1 MKVYFEEG
9 YQGITFRDKDLARTP
24 IYPEPI
30 SLIDHLDFAKK
41 TGLIDTYMVL
51 YVKARNT
58 ILSPEE
64 VEYYRE
70 KNSYT
75 QEEYADDEKWM
86 FEEEVK

>member
-9 YQGITFRDKDLARTP
+9 YQGVTFKEKDLARTP
-24 IYPEPI
+24 LYPDPV
-30 SLIDHLDFAKK
+30 SLIDHLEFAKK
-41 TGLIDTYMVL
+41 TGLIDTYMVQ

-64 VEYYRE
+64 VEYYKE

-75 QEEYADDEKWM
+75 QEEFIDDITWM
-86 FEEEVK
+86 REGK